1 MTIDNLIQ
9 PYAHTG
15 EGRLVCGKYE
25 QVLRQHAEEPS
36 AGG

>member
-9 PYAHTG
+9 PHAHTG
-15 EGRLVCGKYE
+15 EGRLVCGEDE
-25 QVLRQHAEEPS
+25 QVLRQHAEEPC